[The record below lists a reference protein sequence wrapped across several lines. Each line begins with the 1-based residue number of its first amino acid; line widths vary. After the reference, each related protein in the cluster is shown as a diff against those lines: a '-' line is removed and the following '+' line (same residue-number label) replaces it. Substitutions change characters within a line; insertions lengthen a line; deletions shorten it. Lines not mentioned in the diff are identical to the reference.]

1 LTERA
6 LRRVGQKKARV
17 SPEFRQW
24 MIQVMHVLCIARTAV
39 SALCNLR
46 RLLFRLTFNS
56 IVASNVFGGV
66 AAAQSA
72 SNDAPPVAERS
83 PLSFGL
89 YAGELFKTGLP
100 NFFYQPEDVKFSPSY
115 LIAANINYRFHTFD
129 TIPLQLEG
137 EVDVAK
143 RFNGANE
150 WEVDVL
156 PVVRWTSFPW
166 NRWLYTNARVGALGF
181 SYATGISDW
190 ERQNS
195 GDDKG
200 SRLLQFLVMELTFA
214 PSKTSRSEAFIRIH
228 HRSGDYG
235 LFNGAAGGSNYLA
248 VGFRIF
254 R

>member
-1 LTERA
+1 M
-6 LRRVGQKKARV
+6 V
-17 SPEFRQW
+17 
-24 MIQVMHVLCIARTAV
+24 MITRCI
-39 SALCNLR
+39 
-46 RLLFRLTFNS
+46 FRLSFVRQAFNS
-56 IVASNVFGGV
+56 IVVVAACIGV

-72 SNDAPPVAERS
+72 SNDTPPAAERS
-83 PLSFGL
+83 PLSVGM
-89 YAGELFKTGLP
+89 YVGELFKTGLP

-115 LIAANINYRFHTFD
+115 LIAANIDYRFHKFD
-129 TIPLQLEG
+129 TLPLQLEG
-137 EVDVAK
+137 EFDVAK

-156 PVVRWTSFPW
+156 PMVRWTSFPW
-166 NRWLYTNARVGALGF
+166 NRFLYTNARVGALGF

-195 GDDKG
+195 GDNKG
-200 SRLLQFLVMELTFA
+200 ARLLQFLVMELTFA
-214 PSKTSRSEAFIRIH
+214 PSKTSSSEAFIRIH

-248 VGFRIF
+248 VGFRFF

>member
-1 LTERA
+1 MAARWIFKCSL
-6 LRRVGQKKARV
+6 LRLA
-17 SPEFRQW
+17 
-24 MIQVMHVLCIARTAV
+24 
-39 SALCNLR
+39 
-46 RLLFRLTFNS
+46 FNS
-56 IVASNVFGGV
+56 MAVVTGFVGL

-83 PLSFGL
+83 PLSVGL

-100 NFFYQPEDVKFSPSY
+100 NFFYQPEDVKLSPSY
-115 LIAANINYRFHTFD
+115 LVAANIDYRFHIFD
-129 TIPLQLEG
+129 TLPLQLEG
-137 EVDVAK
+137 EFDVAK

-156 PVVRWTSFPW
+156 PMVRWTSFPW
-166 NRWLYTNARVGALGF
+166 NRFLYTNARVGALGF

-214 PSKTSRSEAFIRIH
+214 PSKTSSSEAFIRIH

>member
-1 LTERA
+1 MVMAARCIFRRSF
-6 LRRVGQKKARV
+6 LRLA
-17 SPEFRQW
+17 
-24 MIQVMHVLCIARTAV
+24 
-39 SALCNLR
+39 
-46 RLLFRLTFNS
+46 FNS
-56 IVASNVFGGV
+56 IAVVTACVGV

-83 PLSFGL
+83 PLSVGL

-100 NFFYQPEDVKFSPSY
+100 NFFYQPEDIKFSPSY
-115 LIAANINYRFHTFD
+115 LVAANINYRFHTFD
-129 TIPLQLEG
+129 TFPLQLEG

-166 NRWLYTNARVGALGF
+166 NRFLYTNARVGALGF
-181 SYATGISDW
+181 SYVTGISDW

-195 GDDKG
+195 GNDKG

-214 PSKTSRSEAFIRIH
+214 PSKTSSSEAFIRIH